1 MFQLVGYNSLFFLLK
16 FRGMKISR
24 SKGMMPCCTSWC
36 LGAIRS
42 VAELSVSSAGV
53 FPQKTN
59 HFFTQKKGGLV
70 SDSEW
75 KTSFFGKHENF
86 MNSDFEIRNRLL
98 MLRFLRWCK
107 SFARAKWGQLPP
119 VFGWS
124 PCTFPHHM
132 GVEFELDLW
141 VSQPTVETS
150 FCCVLVLGLNY
161 EIYSY

>member
-1 MFQLVGYNSLFFLLK
+1 MFSNTLNRSGCFNWLVTTPCFLLK

-42 VAELSVSSAGV
+42 VAEFSVSSAGV

-75 KTSFFGKHENF
+75 KTSFSESMRISWTQILRFAIVCWCY
-86 MNSDFEIRNRLL
+86 DFWDDVNRL
-98 MLRFLRWCK
+98 RGRSGD
-107 SFARAKWGQLPP
+107 SFPQFSGGALALSRITW
-119 VFGWS
+119 GWS
-124 PCTFPHHM
+124 
-132 GVEFELDLW
+132 L
-141 VSQPTVETS
+141 S
-150 FCCVLVLGLNY
+150 
-161 EIYSY
+161 